1 MNLLAETWEDPRVL
15 VPDTCVRRVSRARDA
30 DEHALNLSQWDQR
43 YDQLSAG
50 AFEGEVM
57 ELWLPKTQIFVE
69 RANRQL
75 RQTCA
80 AWHESVWFGIP
91 AAEDGMM
98 WMGSKPLA
106 ADAVCVRDGGVE
118 FDLMT
123 APNFDLYGIVVDR
136 PAFAEYLE
144 ETTRLDLDRVLLQR
158 DVISLVPARKHRLC
172 ATLSNILTDA
182 ELAGDDP
189 ATLQARV
196 FDVLVDVLQ
205 QGRASPPAARRCIS
219 SRQQIVSRI
228 REQVLARPDEAPSIP
243 DLCRDLHVSRRTL
256 QNSVEEVTG
265 MSPLAF
271 IRSIRLNEVRRALK
285 QGDASMSI
293 SAVAYTWGFTH
304 LSQFAKDYRQLFG
317 ELPSESRLPFAG

>member
-1 MNLLAETWEDPRVL
+1 M
-15 VPDTCVRRVSRARDA
+15 RRVSHARDA

-50 AFEGEVM
+50 SFEGEVM

-75 RQTCA
+75 RQSCA
-80 AWHESVWFGIP
+80 AWKDSVWFGIP

-98 WMGSKPLA
+98 WMGNKPLA
-106 ADAVCVRDGGVE
+106 ADALCVRDGGVE

-123 APNFDLYGIVVDR
+123 APDFDLYGIVVDR
-136 PAFAEYLE
+136 LSFAEYLE
-144 ETTRLDLDRVLLQR
+144 ERTRLDLDRVLLQR
-158 DVISLVPARKHRLC
+158 DLISLAPARKHRLC
-172 ATLSNILTDA
+172 AALSNILSDA
-182 ELAGDDP
+182 ELAGDAP
-189 ATLQARV
+189 AVLQARV

-205 QGRASPPAARRCIS
+205 QGRASPPASRRCVS

-228 REQVLARPDEAPSIP
+228 RDLVLAQPAEAPSIP

-265 MSPLAF
+265 LSPVSF
-271 IRSIRLNEVRRALK
+271 IRSLRLNEVRRALK
-285 QGDASMSI
+285 QGHGDTSI
-293 SAVAYTWGFTH
+293 STVAYSWGFNH

-317 ELPSESRLPFAG
+317 ELPSASRGLSEH

>member
-1 MNLLAETWEDPRVL
+1 MDQFVRDRGDAREDSAPRAL
-15 VPDTCVRRVSRARDA
+15 RRVSRARDA

-57 ELWLPKTQIFVE
+57 ELWLPKSQIFVE

-75 RQTCA
+75 RQSCA
-80 AWHESVWFGIP
+80 AWKDSVWFGIP

-118 FDLMT
+118 FDLLT
-123 APNFDLYGIVVDR
+123 APDFDLYGIVVDR
-136 PAFAEYLE
+136 PAFASHLE
-144 ETTRLDLDRVLLQR
+144 ETARLDLDRVLQQR

-172 ATLSNILTDA
+172 AALSNILLDA
-182 ELAGDDP
+182 EAAGDDP
-189 ATLQARV
+189 ALLQARV
-196 FDVLVDVLQ
+196 FDVLVEVLQ
-205 QGRASPPAARRCIS
+205 QGKASAPVARRCVS
-219 SRQQIVSRI
+219 ARQQIVSRI
-228 REQVLARPDEAPSIP
+228 RSQVLASPGEAPSIP

-265 MSPLAF
+265 QSPLSF
-271 IRSIRLNEVRRALK
+271 IRSLRLNEVRRALK
-285 QGDASMSI
+285 QDRRSAI
-293 SAVAYTWGFTH
+293 SAVAYSWGFTH

-317 ELPSESRLPFAG
+317 ELPSEARQEH